1 MRHPPSA
8 LFIIIST
15 SISPYE
21 QWLTGR
27 LVVL

>member
-1 MRHPPSA
+1 MSHPPSA
-8 LFIIIST
+8 PFVVVST

-21 QWLTGR
+21 QWLAGG